1 MKIRIIKS
9 GGLAVVIAAM
19 LLFLAVASADAQIDL
34 AVIPGLNQDLTDP
47 TFNLTARTDHI
58 STADGGSILLWGFD
72 GGGGRAQY
80 PGPTLIVRQGDV
92 VTVSLT
98 NQLTVA
104 GTEPAPKVS
113 IVFPGHQV
121 SASGGTPGLL
131 TNEASPEGA
140 DTVTYTFTATHPG
153 TYMYHSGTRPE
164 LEVEM
169 GLLGAL
175 IVRPSDFDQES
186 NRTAY
191 GPGTEYDHEY
201 LFLHSEMD
209 PIIHQWVEALGP
221 DAPQLK
227 DEGLLSDYFPKY
239 WFYNGRVFPD
249 LLQPAP
255 VAWLPTQPYN
265 TLPLTQIGQYVL
277 QRYIGG
283 GRDWHPTHPHGAH
296 ARTVARDGRLLFSG
310 QGAPRPD
317 ISQEEFTYN
326 VPPGGTIDAI
336 WDWTGYK
343 SGWDIFGVSTDP
355 DNPGFEHL
363 CEDASEN
370 RPGSEAEFDPDND
383 CPGVYAQYTGDCF
396 DDVTWEY
403 CPDHDKPIPVV
414 LPGAQDL
421 TFGGLWSGS
430 PYMGAL
436 GDLPPGEGGLNPF
449 GAFTFPWHSHSEK
462 ELANFDIFPG
472 GMLTFVFVIPH

>member
-1 MKIRIIKS
+1 MKRVNKAIRDA
-9 GGLAVVIAAM
+9 GFLALAVSAM
-19 LLFLAVASADAQIDL
+19 LLFLGAADADAQIPL
-34 AVIPGLNQDLTDP
+34 STIPGLNQDLTNP
-47 TFNLTARTDHI
+47 SFALTARTDYI
-58 STADGGSILLWGFD
+58 NTADGGSVVIWGYD
-72 GGGGRAQY
+72 GGTGRAQY
-80 PGPTLIVRQGDV
+80 PGPTLIVRQGDT
-92 VTVSLT
+92 VTVTLT
-98 NQLTVA
+98 NQLPV
-104 GTEPAPKVS
+104 PVS

-121 SASGGTPGLL
+121 TATGG
-131 TNEASPEGA
+131 NCA
-140 DTVTYTFTATHPG
+140 DVGVDCLITTETTTAAVTYSFTATHPG

-175 IVRPSDFDQES
+175 IVRPSDFNQNEAAL
-186 NRTAY
+186 RTAY

-209 PIIHQWVEALGP
+209 PAIHQWVAFLGP
-221 DAPQLK
+221 DAMQLK
-227 DEGLLSDYFPKY
+227 NGLISDYFPKY

-249 LLQPAP
+249 MLQLSAP
-255 VAWLPTQPYN
+255 WLPTQPYN
-265 TLPLTQIGQYVL
+265 TLPLTQIGQKVL

-283 GRDWHPTHPHGAH
+283 GRDWHPTHPHGNH
-296 ARTVARDGRLLFSG
+296 ARTIARDGRLFFSG
-310 QGAPRPD
+310 VGAPRPD

-343 SGWDIFGVSTDP
+343 SGWDIFGDP
-355 DNPGFEHL
+355 
-363 CEDASEN
+363 S
-370 RPGSEAEFDPDND
+370 PGSEFEHECVDEAENRAGAIAEFNSDGH
-383 CPGVYAQYTGDCF
+383 CPGVDCF
-396 DDVTWEY
+396 DDVSWEY
-403 CPDHDKPIPVV
+403 CPDHGKLIPVI

-421 TFGGLWSGS
+421 TFGGLYSGS
-430 PYMGAL
+430 PYMGVL

-462 ELANFDIFPG
+462 ELANVDIFPG